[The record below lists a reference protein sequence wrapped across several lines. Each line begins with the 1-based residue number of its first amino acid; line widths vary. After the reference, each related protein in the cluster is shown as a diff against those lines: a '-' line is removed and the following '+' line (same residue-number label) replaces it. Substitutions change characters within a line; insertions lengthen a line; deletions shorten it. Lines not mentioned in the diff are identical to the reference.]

1 MHSAKSSKRRLHIQA
16 EDNSLGVLLALV
28 HPICYIYPDIFPAIS
43 WHKTIDFIKDTDLD
57 INSKKE
63 ELKTFI

>member
-1 MHSAKSSKRRLHIQA
+1 MI
-16 EDNSLGVLLALV
+16 V